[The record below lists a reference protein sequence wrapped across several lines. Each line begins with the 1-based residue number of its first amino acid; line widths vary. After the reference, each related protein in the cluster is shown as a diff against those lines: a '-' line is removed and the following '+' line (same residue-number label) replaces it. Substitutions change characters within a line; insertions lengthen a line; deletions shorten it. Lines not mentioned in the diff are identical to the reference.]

1 MPVIDLSFLCNTN
14 ECQYHSIRVFNS
26 QLGLRALHKLEP
38 LSVLHVHIPQEWV
51 VTMCYLDKFVF
62 CAWILVLVGVIFAA
76 KTLVG
81 LSYVLLRGMFGH

>member
-1 MPVIDLSFLCNTN
+1 
-14 ECQYHSIRVFNS
+14 
-26 QLGLRALHKLEP
+26 
-38 LSVLHVHIPQEWV
+38 
-51 VTMCYLDKFVF
+51 MCYLDKFVF